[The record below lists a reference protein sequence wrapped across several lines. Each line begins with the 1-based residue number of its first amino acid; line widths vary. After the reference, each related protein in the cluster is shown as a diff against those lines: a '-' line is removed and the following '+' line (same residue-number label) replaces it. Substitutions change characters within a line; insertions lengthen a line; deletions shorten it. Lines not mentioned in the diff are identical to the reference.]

1 MNRKQRRAARKQ
13 LGATQLPRLTPDQIA
28 KLRSQGIII
37 AYPVHATTLVRQ
49 MFGVYTDQL
58 AADIAAMALS
68 RAILEGWH
76 RL

>member
-1 MNRKQRRAARKQ
+1 
-13 LGATQLPRLTPDQIA
+13 
-28 KLRSQGIII
+28 
-37 AYPVHATTLVRQ
+37 